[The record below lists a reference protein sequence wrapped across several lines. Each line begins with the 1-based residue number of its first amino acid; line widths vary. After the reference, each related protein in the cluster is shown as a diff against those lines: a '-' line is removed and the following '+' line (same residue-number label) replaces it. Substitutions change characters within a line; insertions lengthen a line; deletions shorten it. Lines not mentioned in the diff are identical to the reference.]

1 MNLSFTPKLNPGSS
15 LDSMKLHLELIE
27 KNKTNNNV
35 FLDKKFT
42 KILPDS
48 RHNAN
53 MEISSLINNWPDTI
67 LLSSQVILPEGTGLE
82 LYNRKDQSGKY
93 SNNFT
98 IGVNA
103 DWNIKIAF
111 AWKVLDT
118 IRTELEL
125 SSFSL
130 EEDLEWVEKM
140 ITQPEI
146 TLNVKALNNTNLQ
159 FSLFALGASDKDKQK
174 LLDVPDSLIYTYSPS
189 VDTSS
194 LFRLFGLQGLNLPP
208 RGKKDSLNV
217 KLDHRAVDA
226 LFSKN
231 KCHIR
236 WFLVIPGAGSDVLT
250 DTDYFEVKAKM
261 IVEGIGKSDSL
272 LYLGDKK

>member
-1 MNLSFTPKLNPGSS
+1 
-15 LDSMKLHLELIE
+15 
-27 KNKTNNNV
+27 
-35 FLDKKFT
+35 
-42 KILPDS
+42 
-48 RHNAN
+48 
-53 MEISSLINNWPDTI
+53 
-67 LLSSQVILPEGTGLE
+67 
-82 LYNRKDQSGKY
+82 
-93 SNNFT
+93 
-98 IGVNA
+98 
-103 DWNIKIAF
+103 
-111 AWKVLDT
+111 
-118 IRTELEL
+118 
-125 SSFSL
+125 
-130 EEDLEWVEKM
+130 
-140 ITQPEI
+140 
-146 TLNVKALNNTNLQ
+146 
-159 FSLFALGASDKDKQK
+159 
-174 LLDVPDSLIYTYSPS
+174 LDVPDSLIYTYSPS